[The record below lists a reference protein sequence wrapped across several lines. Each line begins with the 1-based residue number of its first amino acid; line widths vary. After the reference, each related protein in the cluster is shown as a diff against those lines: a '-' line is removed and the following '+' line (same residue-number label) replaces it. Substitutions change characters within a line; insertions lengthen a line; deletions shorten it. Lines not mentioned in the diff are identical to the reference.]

1 MFVCITAL
9 TTRGFLSA
17 IRFQLLAVL
26 VFKQARSSAGILFC
40 EVKSVDGFHYTLT
53 AWKTKKDMRKFVL
66 SPVHQ
71 KAMKIFPKIATGS
84 TIGYETDKMPTW
96 DEALLMW
103 RKTAV
108 NYN

>member
-1 MFVCITAL
+1 M
-9 TTRGFLSA
+9 SA

-40 EVKSVDGFHYTLT
+40 EVKSVDGFHHTLT
-53 AWKTKKDMRKFVL
+53 AWKTKKDTRKFVL

-96 DEALLMW
+96 DEALLML
-103 RKTAV
+103 RKKAV

>member
-1 MFVCITAL
+1 MVDV
-9 TTRGFLSA
+9 GFL
-17 IRFQLLAVL
+17 FYD
-26 VFKQARSSAGILFC
+26 
-40 EVKSVDGFHYTLT
+40 VKSVDGFHHTLNI
-53 AWKTKKDMRKFVL
+53 WKTKNHKREFML
-66 SPVHQ
+66 SPIHR

-96 DEALLMW
+96 GEALLMW

>member
-1 MFVCITAL
+1 MYVSVTAL
-9 TTRGFLSA
+9 KTRGFLSA
-17 IRFQLLAVL
+17 IRFRLLAVP
-26 VFKQARSSAGILFC
+26 VFKQARPSAGILFC

-53 AWKTKKDMRKFVL
+53 AWKTKKYMRKFVL

-84 TIGYETDKMPTW
+84 TIGYQTDKMPSW
-96 DEALLMW
+96 REALLMW